1 MSNPPTWD
9 IHRWDDPVFPDR
21 IPIMSASNALPQAPR
36 RSLVETAIDLIR
48 TQVET
53 GAWKVG
59 ERIPKEA
66 ELADMLQ
73 VGRNTVREAVR
84 VLSHAK
90 LLEVRQ
96 GDGTYVRSSIDSAE
110 VMRRVARTSLLDH
123 FEMRAVLETAAARLA
138 AERRTKQ
145 DLKRLTKL
153 LDARGDLAKEPDTE
167 AFVENDA
174 EFHLAVAQASHNEA
188 LADLYRYFAA
198 SVRTNTSAALA
209 QVDVPEPDLA
219 AHRRILTA
227 IRDQKPEQ
235 AAEAAHAVVAPI
247 IDALKPIIG
256 S

>member
-1 MSNPPTWD
+1 
-9 IHRWDDPVFPDR
+9 
-21 IPIMSASNALPQAPR
+21 
-36 RSLVETAIDLIR
+36 
-48 TQVET
+48 
-53 GAWKVG
+53 
-59 ERIPKEA
+59 
-66 ELADMLQ
+66 MLQ

-110 VMRRVARTSLLDH
+110 VMRRVARASLLDH
-123 FEMRAVLETAAARLA
+123 FEMRAVQETAAARLA
-138 AERRTKQ
+138 AERRTKE

-153 LDARGDLAKEPDTE
+153 LDARGDLTEESDTE
-167 AFVENDA
+167 AFVENGA

-198 SVRTNTSAALA
+198 SVRANTSAALA
-209 QVDVPEPDLA
+209 EVDVPEPNLA
-219 AHRRILTA
+219 AHLRILSA

>member
-1 MSNPPTWD
+1 MK
-9 IHRWDDPVFPDR
+9 RAMF
-21 IPIMSASNALPQAPR
+21 ASNALPQAPR

-48 TQVET
+48 SQVET

-59 ERIPKEA
+59 ERIPKES

-110 VMRRVARTSLLDH
+110 VMRRVARASLLDH

-138 AERRTKQ
+138 AERRT
-145 DLKRLTKL
+145 DDDVKRLTRL
-153 LDARGDLAKEPDTE
+153 LDARGDIPKESDLET
-167 AFVENDA
+167 FVVNDA
-174 EFHLAVAQASHNEA
+174 EFHVAVAQASHNEA

-198 SVRTNTSAALA
+198 SVRTNTSAVLA
-209 QVDVPEPDLA
+209 EIDLPEPDLA
-219 AHRRILTA
+219 AHVRILTA

-256 S
+256 K